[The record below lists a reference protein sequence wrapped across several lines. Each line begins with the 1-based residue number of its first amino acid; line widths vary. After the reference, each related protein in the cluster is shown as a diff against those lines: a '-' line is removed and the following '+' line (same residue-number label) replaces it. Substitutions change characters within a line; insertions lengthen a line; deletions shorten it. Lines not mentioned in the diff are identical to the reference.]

1 MCLYLT
7 LDRDSTST
15 EKYVCFLVFEKLFY
29 DKNKRENISIYKNH
43 DLYEEI
49 KNAKDGNQIIPNLKK
64 TPKTYYKEVDFSN
77 YFEIYKNHSV
87 IFKLSDIKTISF
99 F

>member
-1 MCLYLT
+1 M
-7 LDRDSTST
+7 
-15 EKYVCFLVFEKLFY
+15 
-29 DKNKRENISIYKNH
+29 N
-43 DLYEEI
+43 EEI
-49 KNAKDGNQIIPNLKK
+49 KNAKDGNQIIPNLKN
-64 TPKTYYKEVDFSN
+64 TPKTYYKEVDFSK